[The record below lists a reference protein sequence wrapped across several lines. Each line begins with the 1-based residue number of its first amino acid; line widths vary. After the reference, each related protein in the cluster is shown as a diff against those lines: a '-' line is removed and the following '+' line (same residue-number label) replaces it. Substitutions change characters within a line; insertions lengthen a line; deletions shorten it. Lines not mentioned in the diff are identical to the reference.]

1 MRTRQVVAAEL
12 AACHTEQKGILDKGD
27 ALTLEDIQRA
37 DALETQIE
45 ALEAE
50 RAQFDAA
57 DAMRARSAT
66 RQTAMQT
73 AVMPVPFQVGGQAPS
88 TGLATIVGQPAQTPD
103 LSYAEPLRHAVTS
116 FFPSRHFSAE
126 QKAYRFG
133 QWLLATCGESRKA
146 QRYCV
151 ENGIQLATVDKD
163 NRVMRF
169 DRSNLDQFA
178 HVEAINTSGG
188 YLVVPEFEN
197 DLIILRE
204 KFGKF
209 RPNSKRVTMGSD
221 TKSIPRRT
229 GGLTAYFT
237 GEAGAATESTMGWDR
252 VTLTAKKPMVYSLY
266 STELDEDSIV
276 DIGNELAGEMA
287 YAFSQKEDDCGFNG
301 DGSSPYGGITGVRTA
316 LLNLSGTI
324 ANIAGLVVATGTGYA
339 TTYGATVLSDFTAV
353 KGKLPQYAAE
363 AQGGCKWYCHKSYY
377 HNTMERLALA
387 AGGVPAAEVVAG
399 AQSQTP
405 DQARFLGYPVEFCQ
419 IFPSN
424 PAVSQVVAL
433 FGNLG
438 LASKF
443 GDRRMTTIAVSEHV
457 AFANDEIAIRG
468 TERFDIVVHDIGNA
482 SATAALRVPGP
493 IVGLITAAS

>member
-12 AACHTEQKGILDKGD
+12 AARHTEQKAILDRGD
-27 ALTLEDIQRA
+27 GLSVEEYQRA
-37 DALETQIE
+37 EALETQIT

-50 RAQFDAA
+50 LAQLDAA

-66 RQTAMQT
+66 RQTALQT
-73 AVMPVPFQVGGQAPS
+73 ATMPVPFHVGTQAQSTALAVAPQVA
-88 TGLATIVGQPAQTPD
+88 ATPD
-103 LSYAEPLRHAVTS
+103 LSYAEPLRNPATS
-116 FFPSRHFSAE
+116 FRPTAQFTAE

-133 QWLLATCGESRKA
+133 QWFLATCAGSRRA
-146 QRYCV
+146 QQYCFDHH
-151 ENGIQLATVDKD
+151 ILLAAVSAD
-163 NRVMRF
+163 NRVTRL
-169 DRSNLDQFA
+169 DRGNLEQFA
-178 HVEAINTSGG
+178 HVENINTSGG
-188 YLVVPEFEN
+188 FLVPPEFEN

-204 KFGKF
+204 IFGVF
-209 RPNSKRVTMGSD
+209 RRNAKKVPMGSD
-221 TKSIPRRT
+221 VKSIPRRT

-237 GEAGAATESTMGWDR
+237 AETAAATESTMGWDR
-252 VTLTAKKPMVYSLY
+252 VTLTAKKLMVYSLY
-266 STELDEDSIV
+266 STELDEDSVV

-287 YAFSQKEDDCGFNG
+287 YAFGQKEDDAGFNG
-301 DGSSPYGGITGVRTA
+301 DGTSAYGGIVGARTA

-324 ANIAGLVVATGTGYA
+324 ANIAGLVVATGTGYG
-339 TTYGATVLSDFTAV
+339 TSYGATVLSDFTAV
-353 KGKLPQYAAE
+353 KGKLPQYAAV
-363 AQGGCKWYCHKSYY
+363 APGGCKWYCHKSYY

-405 DQARFLGYPVEFCQ
+405 NEARFLGYPVEFAQ

-468 TERFDIVVHDIGNA
+468 TERFDIVVHDVGNA
-482 SATAALRVPGP
+482 SGTAALRVPGP
-493 IVGLITAAS
+493 LVGLITAAS